1 MIAPEQ
7 SSQSEDSGSAP
18 PTEQSQLP
26 LIVEVD
32 ETKQVEE
39 PAPRPKRARVTV
51 ELTHIL
57 SSSSSDDIWALKMM
71 VGPDPLFVHHTV
83 LDTSNVEL
91 FAKVAHA
98 LTGAT
103 CLPRDLQAWDEMSSG
118 RIFRH
123 ISQGLVMVSPFK
135 FKFHYFLYF

>member
-1 MIAPEQ
+1 M
-7 SSQSEDSGSAP
+7 
-18 PTEQSQLP
+18 
-26 LIVEVD
+26 EVD

-57 SSSSSDDIWALKMM
+57 SSSSSDDIWALEMM
-71 VGPDPLFVHHTV
+71 VGPNPLFVHHTV

-91 FAKVAHA
+91 SAKVAHP

-103 CLPRDLQAWDEMSSG
+103 CLPRDLQAWDEMSLG
-118 RIFRH
+118 RIFQH